1 MLMSQKLFL
10 TAPGILS
17 RLGSFLLW
25 WLWKPAW
32 TSLIEL
38 EECPNTTRCRHQH
51 KNKNRKKIWMLVN
64 WNVKRQT
71 KTSFSFFIFAFLT
84 HLYLLQGFNA
94 VITLSQMIGTIN
106 LFTCSNLLQGSRIT
120 YIVST
125 PRIPIPSSQA
135 QSSCSTA
142 RSTATSSTRA
152 SPAKTVLLFSA
163 GFVFFFSCAGSP
175 WQTLTQSR

>member
-1 MLMSQKLFL
+1 MLD
-10 TAPGILS
+10 
-17 RLGSFLLW
+17 
-25 WLWKPAW
+25 
-32 TSLIEL
+32 
-38 EECPNTTRCRHQH
+38 
-51 KNKNRKKIWMLVN
+51 N

-71 KTSFSFFIFAFLT
+71 KISFSFSLFAFLT
-84 HLYLLQGFNA
+84 HLHMLQGFNA

-106 LFTCSNLLQGSRIT
+106 FFTFTCSNLLQGSRIT

-163 GFVFFFSCAGSP
+163 GFVFFSSCAGSH
-175 WQTLTQSR
+175 WQTKTQSRSNYMSNDWKTNYLWTSILGPQ